1 MLYDAYGRQL
11 KRSIGFV
18 PEYRAAVSETQ
29 TSGIADAVSYIS
41 FEAEEIYEAS
51 TPVKPQN

>member
-18 PEYRAAVSETQ
+18 PEYRAAVPETS
-29 TSGIADAVSYIS
+29 TSVTADAQSDIS

-51 TPVKPQN
+51 TSVTPEN